1 MSQQIN
7 ICLKVSQNTGIVTL
21 ADKIKKK
28 KLNMF
33 NLLVKIHTIDASENI
48 LTDEQYEKY
57 DKLLRYLEKDYE
69 N

>member
-7 ICLKVSQNTGIVTL
+7 LCLKVSQNTGVVTL
-21 ADKIKKK
+21 ADKIKEKK
-28 KLNMF
+28 WNMF
-33 NLLVKIHTIDASENI
+33 NLLVKIHTIDASEHI